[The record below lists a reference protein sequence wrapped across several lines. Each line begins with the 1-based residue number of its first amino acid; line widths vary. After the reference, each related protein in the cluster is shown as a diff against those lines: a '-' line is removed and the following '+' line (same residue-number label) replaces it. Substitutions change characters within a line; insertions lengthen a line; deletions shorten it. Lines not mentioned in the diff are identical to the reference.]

1 MGFWDGAQAVGL
13 SLRVVTST
21 AISLAPEQGFSLPQA
36 EGPWARYW
44 TGSKAWTLKL
54 P

>member
-21 AISLAPEQGFSLPQA
+21 AISLARNKGLVYHRQRDH
-36 EGPWARYW
+36 GPG
-44 TGSKAWTLKL
+44 TGLEAKPGL
-54 P
+54 